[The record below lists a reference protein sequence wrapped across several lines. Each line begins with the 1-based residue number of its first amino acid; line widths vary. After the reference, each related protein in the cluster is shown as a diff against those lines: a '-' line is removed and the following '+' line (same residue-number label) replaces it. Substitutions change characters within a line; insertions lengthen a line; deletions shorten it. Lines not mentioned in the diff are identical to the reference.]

1 MFDNQNGEAVP
12 SNGLIQPGTSAV
24 TEAMLDIGFVGGGN
38 IARFHAKRL
47 VELGENVRA
56 VADIDADA
64 GEAFAD
70 AFGATE
76 TYESYRRMIDE
87 SDLDVVVVAV
97 PNSLHADCAITALE
111 ADLDVFVEK
120 PLADTY
126 AAAEKVAAAAKESDG
141 RVMVGFVKA
150 FSAEF
155 EDAKERVADGELG
168 TVYDVEAKY
177 IRRRGI
183 PQLGGWFTRKEIAGG
198 GVLIDTGVHVLHL
211 ALSILG
217 FPEIE
222 TVSASTDS
230 KFGTKDDYTYLNMW
244 GGSPRD
250 DGVFDVED
258 HARAFIRTVDGTTID
273 LHAAWACN
281 DESEQRLAFR
291 GDDAGLVTTIDG
303 GETDVQLYS
312 TDRDALSDVEL
323 GFSDDDGFV
332 KEWTYFT
339 DVVRGAREHTR
350 NTLEEGLAVQR
361 LIESIYE
368 SAETGRE
375 VPVEAITPTR

>member
-1 MFDNQNGEAVP
+1 MV
-12 SNGLIQPGTSAV
+12 
-24 TEAMLDIGFVGGGN
+24 DIGFVGGGN

-47 VELGENVRA
+47 VESGENVRA

-64 GEAFAD
+64 GEAFAE

-76 TYESYRRMIDE
+76 TYESYRRMVE
-87 SDLDVVVVAV
+87 KSDLDVVVVAV
-97 PNSLHADCAITALE
+97 PNALHADCAIAALE

-126 AAAEKVAAAAKESDG
+126 AAAESIATAAERSEG

-150 FSAEF
+150 FCAEF
-155 EDAKERVADGELG
+155 EDAKQRVGDGELG

-177 IRRRGI
+177 VRRRGI
-183 PQLGGWFTRKEIAGG
+183 PQLGGWFTRKEAAGG

-222 TVSASTDS
+222 TVSASTGS
-230 KFGTKDDYTYLNMW
+230 NFGTKVDYTYLDMW
-244 GGSPRD
+244 GGTPREN
-250 DGVFDVED
+250 GVFDVED
-258 HARAFIRTVDGTTID
+258 HVRALIRTADGTTID
-273 LHAAWACN
+273 LHATWASN
-281 DESEQRLAFR
+281 GEPEQRLAFR

-303 GETDVQLYS
+303 PEGTDVRLYS

-323 GFSDDDGFV
+323 HFPPTDGFV
-332 KEWTYFT
+332 KEWEYFI
-339 DVVRGAREHTR
+339 DVVRGTREHTR
-350 NTLEEGLAVQR
+350 NTLEEGLVVQR
-361 LIESIYE
+361 VVDSIYE
-368 SAETGRE
+368 SAEKGRE
-375 VPVEAITPTR
+375 VTV